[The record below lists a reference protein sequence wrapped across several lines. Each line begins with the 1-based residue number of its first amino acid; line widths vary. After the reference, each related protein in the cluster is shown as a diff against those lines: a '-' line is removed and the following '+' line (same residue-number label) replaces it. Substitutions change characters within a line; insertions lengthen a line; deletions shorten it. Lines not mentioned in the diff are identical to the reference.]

1 MRKKIE
7 KIALILTAAGTVA
20 IDPFIQSAKDV
31 DINYERDER
40 SAVNGITAF
49 FEIIGLENEK
59 ETWRPAHEKEENKS

>member
-7 KIALILTAAGTVA
+7 KIALILTAAGAVA

-40 SAVNGITAF
+40 SVVNGITAF
-49 FEIIGLENEK
+49 FEIIGLE
-59 ETWRPAHEKEENKS
+59 